1 MRRRPRI
8 AFLLT
13 QDRGGPVDLCV
24 NLAATIAAS
33 GRAEVRLFGPTPC
46 RGAES
51 VRHLVQPLVI
61 GSKGDVRAIGR
72 SRRTLLDW
80 RPDVIHAQDR
90 RAGLVATAVGRLPGA
105 PPVLVHTYHGV
116 PDDVS
121 EPWFRSSPG
130 SSPPSLYTR
139 TVLTA
144 DAAVARSVRVTVVP
158 STSMLTF
165 LRRRLRVPVAKLF
178 HIDNGVSLPPADPPR
193 GPVRK
198 LLFVGL
204 LVPRKGVSD
213 LLEALGRPGT
223 MPDGATLSVVGDGPE
238 RAALEA
244 AVERGPLR
252 GRVEFLGF
260 RSDVP
265 ALLAASDALVLPSR
279 MEQQPLVIAEAM
291 GAGKPV
297 VATDTGGVS
306 EMLTAPRAPLLVAP
320 VADVE
325 ALAGQLRDLFHH
337 EDPAGIGSALAASA
351 RARFSVDLAAEIH
364 MQLYDRMLGQA
375 DPR

>member
-1 MRRRPRI
+1 MTRRPRI

-33 GRAEVRLFGPTPC
+33 GRSEVRVFGPPPA

-51 VRHLVQPLVI
+51 VRDLVQPLVV
-61 GSKGDVRAIGR
+61 GSKGDVRAISR

-80 RPDVIHAQDR
+80 QPDVVHAQDR
-90 RAGLVATAVGRLPGA
+90 RAGLVAAAIGRLPGA

-116 PDDVS
+116 PDDVT
-121 EPWFRSSPG
+121 EPWFRGSPG
-130 SSPPSLYTR
+130 SPPPSAYTR
-139 TVLTA
+139 TVLAA
-144 DAAVARSVRVTVVP
+144 DAAVARSVQVTVVP
-158 STSMLTF
+158 STSMRTF
-165 LRRRLRVPVAKLF
+165 LRTRLRVPVAKLV
-178 HIDNGVSLPPADPPR
+178 HIDNGVPLPPADPPR

-204 LVPRKGVSD
+204 LVPRKGVSE
-213 LLEALGRPGT
+213 LLDALARPGT
-223 MPDGATLSVVGDGPE
+223 MPAGATLCVAGDGPE
-238 RAALEA
+238 RSALEA
-244 AVERGPLR
+244 TVEQGPLR

-291 GAGKPV
+291 GAAKPV

-306 EMLTAPRAPLLVAP
+306 EMLTAPGADRFVAP
-320 VADVE
+320 VGDVD
-325 ALAGQLRDLFHH
+325 ALAGRLRDLFHH
-337 EDPAGIGSALAASA
+337 DDPAGVGSALAASA

-364 MQLYDRMLGQA
+364 LRLYDRLLDQA
-375 DPR
+375 ARS